1 MRHDNA
7 THKNCHETRQIEAFG
22 KNIGQIGAN
31 SQHRQFKS
39 GKVTQFR
46 VFEELKRKIV
56 GEIKKQE
63 ILRFFIQK
71 YQIVVN
77 RIIVVYQCRKQCK
90 CRSNKNRSNASKGQR
105 EREIEKQ

>member
-63 ILRFFIQK
+63 ILRFFYPKISNSCKSNNCCLPMQKTMQMPLQQEQIQ
-71 YQIVVN
+71 
-77 RIIVVYQCRKQCK
+77 C
-90 CRSNKNRSNASKGQR
+90 
-105 EREIEKQ
+105 